1 MKHPVCQNFLPFPMA
16 LLCLMLL
23 GFSSAGNTGKLY
35 KWVDENGEV
44 RYGDQLPPSEVKN
57 RHQTLN
63 AQGIVISTTEASKT
77 PEEYAAIRKAE
88 KERKEIE
95 AVEKSK
101 KDFERKKDMAL
112 LMTFDSVDEL
122 ERAKDNKMEVV
133 DLVIQLIYKSMA
145 IAQERLEVLEGHAE
159 TLYLSKGLQ
168 VPGGLA
174 QNIEILT
181 RANVNRQE
189 RLQQRLIEKN
199 KILARYQKD
208 LTRYRIL
215 TGELPGIPLH
225 ETN

>member
-1 MKHPVCQNFLPFPMA
+1 MA

-23 GFSSAGNTGKLY
+23 GFSSVGNTGKLY

-44 RYGDQLPPSEVKN
+44 RYGDQLPASEVKN

-63 AQGIVISTTEASKT
+63 AQGMVISTTEATKT

-95 AVEKSK
+95 ATEKRI
-101 KDFERKKDMAL
+101 KDLQRKKDMAL

-122 ERAKDNKMEVV
+122 DQAKDNQMEVV

-145 IAQERLEVLEGHAE
+145 IAQERLEVLEGHAK
-159 TLYLSKGLQ
+159 TLYVSKGLQ

-215 TGELPGIPLH
+215 TGELPGIPLQK
-225 ETN
+225 TN